1 MNPAFRS
8 RTVGFFLFCDIIF
21 PMRIVAFL
29 FKLLVRG
36 LAVFTASYVTPGVD
50 VANFWV
56 AVITAIVLG
65 VLNTFL
71 RPILVFLTLPVNILT
86 LGFFTIVINI
96 FIVMLTDALVPEFS
110 VEGLFSAFIFSVI
123 LALTNWFLS
132 LLV

>member
-1 MNPAFRS
+1 MNA
-8 RTVGFFLFCDIIF
+8 
-21 PMRIVAFL
+21 VAFL

-36 LAVFTASYVTPGVD
+36 LAVFTASYVTPGVE

-71 RPILVFLTLPVNILT
+71 RPILVLLTLPVNILT
-86 LGFFTIVINI
+86 LGLFTIVINI
-96 FIVMLTDALVPEFS
+96 FIVMLTDTLVPEFS
-110 VEGLFSAFIFSVI
+110 VDSLLSALLFSII
-123 LALTNWFLS
+123 LALVNSFLG